1 MLLNAKKLHIYFY
14 FFGFTCLYRVIFLAT
29 LGIVLERNDL
39 KNNFLKINKYHF
51 DIFRCEKY
59 FKKQL
64 QSYFQKDMNWRK
76 KKQNSLYFINFFELN
91 MCELIN
97 KNYKKRDGIEN

>member
-1 MLLNAKKLHIYFY
+1 VLLNAKKLHIYFY
-14 FFGFTCLYRVIFLAT
+14 FFGFICLYRVIFLAT

-51 DIFRCEKY
+51 DIFRREKY

-64 QSYFQKDMNWRK
+64 QPYSQTCTDWRK
-76 KKQNSLYFINFFELN
+76 KKLTIF
-91 MCELIN
+91 
-97 KNYKKRDGIEN
+97 YKFL

>member
-1 MLLNAKKLHIYFY
+1 VLLNAKKLHIYFY

-64 QSYFQKDMNWRK
+64 QPLLSNRHRLEK
-76 KKQNSLYFINFFELN
+76 KKNSLYFINFFELN

-97 KNYKKRDGIEN
+97 KNYKKRDGIVN